1 VGVPSSRKI
10 ERKTHEDVAFR
21 VISGGAHPDHS
32 CIADF
37 RARHREA
44 FAEIFGQVLSSA

>member
-1 VGVPSSRKI
+1 
-10 ERKTHEDVAFR
+10 VAFR